1 MIIPCL
7 EIKDCG
13 GFTLIELIVVVVII
27 GLLVAIAIPQFSS
40 YRDKSRIALVR
51 ADLRNIQCAM
61 EMLASDTE
69 RWPGPNLVGTT
80 ANQEVWDFNS
90 TQGGLVATHGG
101 FPSWNGPYVQSVP
114 NDPWGSDYFFDPE
127 LPGRW
132 SRLCSRRLLRT

>member
-1 MIIPCL
+1 MN
-7 EIKDCG
+7 
-13 GFTLIELIVVVVII
+13 II
-27 GLLVAIAIPQFSS
+27 GILAATAIHAFSS
-40 YRDKSRIALVR
+40 CSDKARITLLR

-61 EMLASDTE
+61 EMLAIDTE

-114 NDPWGSDYFFDPE
+114 KDP
-127 LPGRW
+127 
-132 SRLCSRRLLRT
+132 